1 MAFIIDENG
10 NYIPVLGETGGGGG
24 GSYTLPVA
32 TTEILGGVKID
43 GTTIDINENGVI
55 SASATPITIDD
66 TLSNSSTNPVQNKVL
81 YPSLS
86 NFIPDGTIYTLNSN
100 GSGDFT
106 TLTAAIAFLE
116 NKWSN
121 GTVTLSIP
129 ADVTIQET
137 NTVTIN
143 SANSV
148 NMNIPCLKIEG
159 GNASTSII
167 ENTQVLTS
175 QGSYMYIYG
184 MKDIR
189 FKNLTLKAATYQTG
203 STRMIGLRSE
213 VGSNVTIDTCNF
225 ENLTNALLAN
235 DGGSL
240 HLKGS
245 ITMTNSEWNGLTLQN
260 CGRADGAGVSLTF
273 SNIRTAMNIDSGGYL
288 SLANPTFSFSSI
300 TTKCN
305 VTPNT
310 ITTSGIAMGFTL
322 S

>member
-1 MAFIIDENG
+1 MT
-10 NYIPVLGETGGGGG
+10 LGFSDNTFDISKGIETGSDGYLPSGTT
-24 GSYTLPVA
+24 YTL
-32 TTEILGGVKID
+32 KSD
-43 GTTIDINENGVI
+43 
-55 SASATPITIDD
+55 
-66 TLSNSSTNPVQNKVL
+66 
-81 YPSLS
+81 
-86 NFIPDGTIYTLNSN
+86 

-106 TLTAAIAFLE
+106 SLSDAIAFLN
-116 NKWSN
+116 NKWSD
-121 GTVTLSIP
+121 GTITLSIP
-129 ADVTIQET
+129 ADETIYET

-159 GNASTSII
+159 GNDSTSII

-189 FKNLTLKAATYQTG
+189 FKNLTFKKDTYQTG
-203 STRMIGLRSE
+203 TTRMLGVRAE
-213 VGSNVTIDTCNF
+213 ANSNVTIDTCNF
-225 ENLTNALLAN
+225 ENLTNALIAN

-245 ITMTNSEWNGLTLQN
+245 ITMTNSEWNGLALQN
-260 CGRADGAGVSLTF
+260 CGRADGANVSLTF
-273 SNIRTAMNIDSGGYL
+273 SSIRTAMNIDSGSYL
-288 SLANPTFSFSSI
+288 SLANPTFSFNSV

-310 ITTSGIAMGFTL
+310 ITKSGIAMGFTL